1 MIHIPRTNKAP
12 IFLSLRRQYP
22 LTPLGGYT
30 PSLLYL
36 ARRRLSLVFPL
47 LASLSRGSSLLASF
61 SLGLNECPCYLLA
74 SQVQMSGFDVR
85 HVLTEHFGVRV
96 QKGKDLPLLV
106 VCCSEALSLVAVEG
120 KGQSRAKR
128 RRVFVG
134 WCVHKQKRNLVC
146 VCVQ

>member
-1 MIHIPRTNKAP
+1 MIHTPRTNKVP
-12 IFLSLRRQYP
+12 IFRSLRVNTP

-30 PSLLYL
+30 PPLLYL
-36 ARRRLSLVFPL
+36 ARRRLSLDFPL
-47 LASLSRGSSLLASF
+47 LASVSLGSPLLASL

-74 SQVQMSGFDVR
+74 FQVHMSGFDVR
-85 HVLTEHFGVRV
+85 HVPAEHFGVRV

>member
-1 MIHIPRTNKAP
+1 
-12 IFLSLRRQYP
+12 
-22 LTPLGGYT
+22 
-30 PSLLYL
+30 
-36 ARRRLSLVFPL
+36 
-47 LASLSRGSSLLASF
+47 
-61 SLGLNECPCYLLA
+61 
-74 SQVQMSGFDVR
+74 MSGFDVR